1 MPREERKFL
10 VGTVTQY
17 LANISVAIVKVQ
29 KGAVQTNDML
39 AFEGPQTKFR
49 QKITSLEMNHQ
60 PVTVGRVGEEVGM
73 KVQTPVAEGDQVFRV
88 DYVSAN
94 R

>member
-1 MPREERKFL
+1 M
-10 VGTVTQY
+10 GTVTQY
-17 LANISVAIVKVQ
+17 LAELSVAIVKVQ
-29 KGAVQTNDML
+29 KGAVQVNDLL
-39 AFEGPQTKFR
+39 AFEGEKTKFR

-73 KVQTPVAEGDQVFRV
+73 KVQDPVIEGDQVFRV
-88 DYVSAN
+88 DYVSAG